1 MKVWDNPMI
10 IRMDDSSPVGKNPTN
25 PVQGG
30 AGPGG
35 EMIISARQLIQI
47 IPVAWDEGDVKDYKV
62 RANPLLERQQAAN
75 SLRQYM
81 TMCNV

>member
-1 MKVWDNPMI
+1 
-10 IRMDDSSPVGKNPTN
+10 
-25 PVQGG
+25 
-30 AGPGG
+30 
-35 EMIISARQLIQI
+35 MIISARQLIQI

-62 RANPLLERQQAAN
+62 WANPLLERQQAAN

>member
-1 MKVWDNPMI
+1 
-10 IRMDDSSPVGKNPTN
+10 
-25 PVQGG
+25 
-30 AGPGG
+30 
-35 EMIISARQLIQI
+35 MIISARQLIQI
-47 IPVAWDEGDVKDYKV
+47 IPVAWDEGDVKDYKI